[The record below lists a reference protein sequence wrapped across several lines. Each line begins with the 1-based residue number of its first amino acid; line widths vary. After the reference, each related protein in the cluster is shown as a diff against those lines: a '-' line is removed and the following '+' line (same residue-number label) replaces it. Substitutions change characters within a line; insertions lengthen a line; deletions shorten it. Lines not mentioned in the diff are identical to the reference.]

1 MKYFLGIDGGGTK
14 TAISLGNEYG
24 EEVCSIITSGCSY
37 QSIGVEAVVTLI
49 QTGVEALLQKQKLSS
64 EDCRGCCIGLP
75 CYGENPDVDGQ
86 LEKLLTDALFPISIT
101 IVNDAVVG
109 WAGSLACQ
117 EGIHLVAGT
126 GSIAIGYGRDG
137 TFARCGGWTEFFG
150 DEGSCYW
157 IGREGMSL
165 FSKQADGRAPKAAL
179 YSLVKNVWNLA
190 ENFDFIDKILK
201 DIAPSREKTAAFQ
214 RYVLE
219 AANAGDVEAQKIYGR
234 AAKELGQIVAGVRF
248 KLKWSEE
255 TVPVSYYGGLFH
267 AGHWIL
273 EPLTKEMEAIGCT
286 IQKPLRSAAEGA
298 LLLAI
303 KEFNKKEEK
312 KCF

>member
-14 TAISLGNEYG
+14 TVLFLGNEKG
-24 EEVCSIITSGCSY
+24 ERICSLTTSGCSW
-37 QSIGVEAVVTLI
+37 QSIGIGAVVALL
-49 QTGVEALLQKQKLSS
+49 QGGVEELLQKQGLSVES
-64 EDCRGCCIGLP
+64 CRGCCIGLP
-75 CYGENPDVDGQ
+75 CYGENPAADGQ
-86 LEKLLTDALFPISIT
+86 LEKLLTDALSPMPIT

-109 WAGSLACQ
+109 WAGSLACR

-126 GSIAIGYGRDG
+126 GSIAIGCGRDG
-137 TFARCGGWTEFFG
+137 HFARCGGWTEFFG

-165 FSKQADGRAPKAAL
+165 FSKETDGRAPRAAL
-179 YSLVKNVWNLA
+179 YSMVKKDWCLA
-190 ENFDFIDKILK
+190 EDFAFIDKILT
-201 DIAPSREKTAAFQ
+201 DVAPSREKTAAFQ

-219 AANAGDVEAQKIYGR
+219 AANAGDTEAQKLYVR
-234 AAKELGQIVAGVRF
+234 AAKELALTVAGVKR
-248 KLKWSEE
+248 KLSWSEE
-255 TVPVSYYGGLFH
+255 RVTVSYYGGLFH

-303 KEFNKKEEK
+303 KEFNKEGK